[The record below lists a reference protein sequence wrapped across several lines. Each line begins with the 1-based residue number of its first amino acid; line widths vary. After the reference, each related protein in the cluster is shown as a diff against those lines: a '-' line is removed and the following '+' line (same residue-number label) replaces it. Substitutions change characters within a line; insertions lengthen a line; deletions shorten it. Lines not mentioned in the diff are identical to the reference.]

1 MVTLSLTKGLKL
13 SSGKKTAFSFNL
25 FILLDI
31 FFIYIS
37 NAIPK
42 VPYTLPPPPALLLYP
57 PTPASWP
64 WHSPVLGHIKFA
76 IPRGPLFPM
85 MAD

>member
-1 MVTLSLTKGLKL
+1 MG
-13 SSGKKTAFSFNL
+13 FFWFFNT
-25 FILLDI
+25 FLLDI

-42 VPYTLPPPPALLLYP
+42 VPYTPPPALLPYP

-64 WHSPVLGHIKFA
+64 WHSPELGNIKFA
-76 IPRGPLFPM
+76 ILRGLSSQ
-85 MAD
+85 